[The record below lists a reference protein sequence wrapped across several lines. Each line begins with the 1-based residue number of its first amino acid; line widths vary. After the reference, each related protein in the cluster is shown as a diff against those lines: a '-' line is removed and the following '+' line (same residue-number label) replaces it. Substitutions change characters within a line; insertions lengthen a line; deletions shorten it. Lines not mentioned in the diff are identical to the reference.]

1 MKRNVIV
8 LSTIVGTAIAGCA
21 LLLAQ
26 GPVVNIDSHRHPNL
40 AAAQGSIVQ
49 AYQAIDRAQA
59 DNNEHL
65 GGHAAK
71 AKQLLMEADG
81 ELRAA
86 ATTANGH

>member
-1 MKRNVIV
+1 MKRSTVV
-8 LSTIVGTAIAGCA
+8 LSTVACSALAGCV

-26 GPVVNIDSHRHPNL
+26 GPVVNIDPHRHANL
-40 AAAQGSIVQ
+40 AAAQSSIVQ

-71 AKQLLMEADG
+71 AKQLLMDADA

-86 ATTANGH
+86 ATTANHR